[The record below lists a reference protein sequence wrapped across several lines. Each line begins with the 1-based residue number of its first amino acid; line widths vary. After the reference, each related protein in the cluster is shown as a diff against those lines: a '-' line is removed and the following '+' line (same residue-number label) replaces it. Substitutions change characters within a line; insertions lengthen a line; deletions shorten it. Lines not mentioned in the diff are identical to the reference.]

1 LTADGETKMMI
12 SASSRRGDAEVTVP
26 ARLDPDNREDD
37 PPRTGPGRPPSPD
50 DVATGDLLLID
61 EMLARSPEERL
72 ACLEATLASLEALI
86 VTTGST
92 ASAQ

>member
-1 LTADGETKMMI
+1 M
-12 SASSRRGDAEVTVP
+12 P
-26 ARLDPDNREDD
+26 ARPGSDDREGG
-37 PPRTGPGRPPSPD
+37 PPRGGPGSRSSTGE
-50 DVATGDLLLID
+50 VATGDLLLID
-61 EMLARSPEERL
+61 DMLARSPEERL